1 MGSVNLNLAPKSRVW
16 SLSLA
21 AWAADEF
28 LNIWA
33 ELIGGGPGPRS
44 ELDMREI
51 EPGSPASG
59 AGRIRLIDNEPGQNK

>member
-51 EPGSPASG
+51 ERRAAQPPEPAE
-59 AGRIRLIDNEPGQNK
+59 LD